1 MSNPAPPS
9 VFLSYASQDAAAAQ
23 RIAEAMRAAGIDVWF
38 DQSELRG
45 GDAWD
50 AKIRHQIQHAALF
63 VPVISRNTQARP
75 EGYFRLE
82 WKLAVDRSHLM
93 SDDHPFLMPVVI
105 DDTGDAEARVPARFR
120 ERQWTRLPDGAEAD
134 AFARRAMQLL
144 SGAASPRPAVG
155 VPASA
160 PARKPRWIA
169 AVAIVAVALLGGGA
183 YFASQAMRTPAA
195 AAIAADPS
203 IAVLPF
209 TNLSADK
216 GNEYF
221 SDGIAEELLNLLAK
235 VPRLRVISRTSS
247 FAFRGKESDVAEI
260 ARKLNVGAVLEG
272 SVQKAGNRVRIT
284 VQLIRAADRTQLWSE
299 TYDRTIE
306 DIFTVQDEIAAT
318 VVGQLKVRLLG
329 AAPKAVAVDPRAYAL
344 LLKAKFLADQGSIQS
359 RINALDFYQQAAAI
373 APDAARAWVGQADIY
388 TAQSNFG
395 ERHPEEGFRLSR
407 EAANTALKA
416 EPNNAQAL
424 SLLGVRA
431 ANYDN
436 DLAAAAGYFA
446 RALELE
452 PANLEILNNAATLLL
467 LLDRR
472 DEALQVYTY
481 LATHDPVNPIVHYY
495 ACWAHYGARRWDK
508 AVSSCR
514 TASTLS
520 PQFSGAHFMTGEAL
534 LFQGDAAAAR
544 VEIMA
549 ETGGAWRWAG
559 IALAEHA
566 LGNHAASDA
575 ALEHMI
581 TKYPTVAPW
590 NIAYVYAYRGEPD
603 QAFAWLDK
611 AEKLHDVGIAY
622 INSEPMFS
630 NLYNDPRWKV
640 LMRKLGKLPEQQAT
654 IKFQVPLPK

>member
-1 MSNPAPPS
+1 MSNPAPPF
-9 VFLSYASQDAAAAQ
+9 VFLSYASQDAGAAQ
-23 RIAEAMRAAGIDVWF
+23 RLADSMRAAGIDVWF

-63 VPVISRNTQARP
+63 VPVISRTTQSRP

-105 DDTGDAEARVPARFR
+105 DDTADAEARVPARFR
-120 ERQWTRLPDGAEAD
+120 ERQWTRLPDGAGAD

-144 SGAASPRPAVG
+144 GGEAAPRPAVG
-155 VPASA
+155 ASPSA
-160 PARKPRWIA
+160 PARKPRWMMAAAIA
-169 AVAIVAVALLGGGA
+169 AVALLGGGG

-235 VPRLRVISRTSS
+235 VPGLRVISRTSS
-247 FAFRGKESDVAEI
+247 FAFRGNESDVADI

-272 SVQKAGNRVRIT
+272 SVQKAGNRVRIS
-284 VQLIRAADRTQLWSE
+284 VQLIRAADRTHLWSE

-329 AAPKAVAVDPRAYAL
+329 AAPKAVAIDPQAYAL
-344 LLKAKFLADQGSIQS
+344 LLKAKFLADQGSQQS
-359 RINALDFYQQAAAI
+359 RVNALEFYKQAAEA
-373 APDAARAWVGQADIY
+373 APSLARAWVGQADVY

-395 ERHPEEGFRLSR
+395 ERLPEEGFRLSR
-407 EAANTALKA
+407 EAATMALKVEA
-416 EPNNAQAL
+416 NNAPAL
-424 SLLGVRA
+424 SLLGSRA

-436 DLAAAAGYFA
+436 DLAGAAGYFS

-452 PANLEILNNAATLLL
+452 PANLEILNNAASLLL
-467 LLDRR
+467 LLDRT
-472 DEALQVYTY
+472 DEALQVYNY
-481 LATHDPVNPIVHYY
+481 LATHDPINPVVHYY
-495 ACWAHYGARRWDK
+495 SCWAHYGARRWDK

-514 TASTLS
+514 TAITLS
-520 PQFSGAHFMTGEAL
+520 PQFSGAHFMAGEAL
-534 LFQGDAAAAR
+534 LLKGDAAAAR
-544 VEIMA
+544 PEMLA
-549 ETGGAWRWAG
+549 EKGGAWRWAG

-575 ALEHMI
+575 ALQHMI

-603 QAFAWLDK
+603 QAFAWLEK
-611 AEKLHDVGIAY
+611 AENLHDVGVAY
-622 INSEPMFS
+622 VNSEPMFS
-630 NLYNDPRWKV
+630 NLYGDPRWKA
-640 LMRKLGKLPEQQAT
+640 LMRKLGKLPAQKAA
-654 IKFQVPLPK
+654 IKFRVPLPK